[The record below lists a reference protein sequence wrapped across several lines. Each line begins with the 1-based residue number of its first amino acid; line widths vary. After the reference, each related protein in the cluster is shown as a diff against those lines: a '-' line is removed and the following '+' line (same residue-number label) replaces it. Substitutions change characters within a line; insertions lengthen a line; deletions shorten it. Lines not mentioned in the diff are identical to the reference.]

1 MKRITTILIFSI
13 ITSFLFFSCKHFNGY
28 KINGNIKNAE
38 GVKVYLEDIA
48 ALTPEVIDTTT
59 ISGNSF
65 ELKNYT
71 KKGIYRLR
79 FGEDPQKSIFLFI
92 QEKEKLKISADY
104 NTLEK
109 YSVNGSKGSSS
120 IKDLNTKTAVYFNEL
135 NEAVNAIKTATDANK
150 DSLNIIFI
158 NKKNEYVN
166 FIKSFVEKEENNDVA
181 CFALNFLGDFMRDEI
196 PYLIDVVEKLHK
208 AEPDSK
214 YISMWY
220 QQTEQYRNA
229 IMEQNEGGV
238 ALNTKAPDIILQN
251 PSGDTIELKSLEGNI
266 VLLDFWASWCGPCR
280 EENPNVVA
288 LYNKYHS
295 KGFQIFSVS
304 LDTRKDKW
312 MEAIKKDKLI
322 WPHHGCDF
330 AGWNSAAAQLYK
342 VQSIPCTF
350 LLDKSG
356 KVIAKNLRG
365 EQLSAKLAELF
376 PESIN

>member
-1 MKRITTILIFSI
+1 MKRISTILIFSI

-120 IKDLNTKTAVYFNEL
+120 IKDLNTKTAIYFNEL

-150 DSLNIIFI
+150 DSLNIVFI

-251 PSGDTIELKSLEGNI
+251 PSGDTIQLKSLEGNI

-322 WPHHGCDF
+322 WPQHGCDF